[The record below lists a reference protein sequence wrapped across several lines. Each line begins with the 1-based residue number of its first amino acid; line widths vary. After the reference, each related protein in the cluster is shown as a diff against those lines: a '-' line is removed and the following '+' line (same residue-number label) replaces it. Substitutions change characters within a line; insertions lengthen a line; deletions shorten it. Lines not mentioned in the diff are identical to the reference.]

1 MWQLT
6 SVWGA
11 LIPEVKCLLA
21 CKESYQIPDQR
32 GPVGRYSPKVTE
44 ELVEVLGA
52 VGGVVA
58 AVKHQECGY
67 RLLHKPLGVHCRPG
81 GFRRP
86 VRRPSVR
93 PPLALH
99 APHLV
104 NQRRIAA
111 LLPELAHTLSLY
123 VNHTHHNIKDHVH
136 HTTYRTLIDTIPR
149 RVNSRGGTSHSDPIT
164 TTVRALRPNVL
175 LRSPPVWVGPTGG
188 HDIQRLMVA
197 PAVWAHTLSS
207 TLSLSLSLS
216 L

>member
-93 PPLALH
+93 PPLAFALALFVH
-99 APHLV
+99 ANLARPPWEF
-104 NQRRIAA
+104 R
-111 LLPELAHTLSLY
+111 LP
-123 VNHTHHNIKDHVH
+123 D
-136 HTTYRTLIDTIPR
+136 
-149 RVNSRGGTSHSDPIT
+149 
-164 TTVRALRPNVL
+164 
-175 LRSPPVWVGPTGG
+175 RSPRFGLPGVHSFHP
-188 HDIQRLMVA
+188 L
-197 PAVWAHTLSS
+197 TL
-207 TLSLSLSLS
+207 L
-216 L
+216 